1 MVNYVRANRRK
12 AVGTMR
18 FKGVLFDA
26 GEVLVHRDLRL
37 LQRLAALVTG
47 QRFVEDS
54 VRLADRVAYNAR
66 LQEINA
72 GGYDASWSSSQA
84 RLAFVAERMILEL
97 YPDARPSQ
105 VSDFQ
110 TRFYHLHMEGKI
122 YGRTASDVRAAL
134 ERLQSA
140 GMIRTVLSNADG
152 NLNRVLQHCEILD
165 LFDGTIDSHQIGLS
179 KPHPDDPTLLVG
191 TPVLS
196 NTEWVV
202 RRTDGI
208 DFENQWINGQF
219 HLSTLIDPAVAR
231 VFGFVFDNNS
241 VLSWQFNHDH
251 LPYTIAGFSRKMDQY
266 LSKKAWEEKLEEPK
280 KAPEVKP

>member
-1 MVNYVRANRRK
+1 
-12 AVGTMR
+12 MR

-179 KPHPDDPTLLVG
+179 KPHPDSYRMALQAMSLRPQDVVFFDDNARYLQGAQELGIHPVQFIYDPENTPRDERFPLVRTL
-191 TPVLS
+191 
-196 NTEWVV
+196 TEAADYCL
-202 RRTDGI
+202 R
-208 DFENQWINGQF
+208 
-219 HLSTLIDPAVAR
+219 S
-231 VFGFVFDNNS
+231 
-241 VLSWQFNHDH
+241 HD
-251 LPYTIAGFSRKMDQY
+251 
-266 LSKKAWEEKLEEPK
+266 
-280 KAPEVKP
+280 